1 MGLLAARVAAVT
13 GAGRG
18 IGRAIAL
25 ALAGEGAQLI
35 LAGRSVDALE
45 QTRKLTADTGRDPL
59 VVPTDITVPEQVEAL
74 AGATLEAFGDVDVL
88 GNHIGIGGCTALLR
102 ECVPTAEVSTTAMGS
117 T

>member
-1 MGLLAARVAAVT
+1 MGLLADRVAVVT

-25 ALAGEGAQLI
+25 ALAGEGAQLV

-59 VVPTDITVPEQVEAL
+59 VVPTDITVPDQVGAP
-74 AGATLEAFGDVDVL
+74 ARATLEALGGVDVL
-88 GNHIGIGGCTALLR
+88 GNNSRVAGASAPPSEGG
-102 ECVPTAEVSTTAMGS
+102 
-117 T
+117 